1 MVLCNCKNGARYIA
15 HKCKDCNQACQND
28 GSVDDCVDNK
38 TLGMATEIVITLLIL
53 SYVFFLIILYYV
65 LQTVQRCKGNPSWLA
80 PTLTSLVILTLV
92 LGWVP
97 ILNILLIMALIVITM
112 HYYVSCG
119 GKRGGKQG
127 GKQGGKRGGKRGG
140 KI

>member
-1 MVLCNCKNGARYIA
+1 MVLCNCKNGNSYIEN
-15 HKCKDCNQACQND
+15 KCKDCNQECQRDNS
-28 GSVDDCVDNK
+28 SVDNCVDDK

-65 LQTVQRCKGNPSWLA
+65 LQTIQRCKGKPDWLA
-80 PTLTSLVILTLV
+80 PTLTILVVLTLV

-119 GKRGGKQG
+119 GKRGGK
-127 GKQGGKRGGKRGG
+127 KK
-140 KI
+140 